1 MRLFR
6 VPALGLL
13 TLIVA
18 CGDDSPSDAGLTV
31 PDSGVTPRDAA
42 VPPRD
47 LGTRDLGTRDLGTR
61 DLGTPDLGTP
71 DLGIVD
77 TGPSDTGVHPDAMVV
92 DAGPEDTGVEPDAG
106 IADTGPV
113 DTGPSC
119 SDGIRNEDEH
129 WVDCGGWCNNLC
141 PACPNTG
148 NLLRNPS
155 FETASVIVLGQGVVP
170 DEWMVVLPSPDTYS
184 NDGSFGLPPN
194 GFGNFTGVVAQDGL
208 RWVAGWNG
216 LPETFGQ
223 VLTSS
228 LTPGARYRLE
238 GYMHP
243 AIRGDITSDG
253 TYVVSLADG
262 VGLAQTSVLGRF
274 GYTNSVS
281 WQHRVFEF
289 VAPPEA
295 EQLPLMHFVPT
306 STIGYSY
313 PGLDNLLLVQTSSC
327 TN

>member
-1 MRLFR
+1 VRLFR

-47 LGTRDLGTRDLGTR
+47 LGTRDLGTRDLGT
-61 DLGTPDLGTP
+61 PDLG
-71 DLGIVD
+71 VAD
-77 TGPSDTGVHPDAMVV
+77 TGIHPDAMVV
-92 DAGPEDTGVEPDAG
+92 DAGPDDTGVEPDAG
-106 IADTGPV
+106 IEDTGPV

-119 SDGIRNEDEH
+119 NDGIRNEDEH

-155 FETASVIVLGQGVVP
+155 FETASVVVLDQGVMP
-170 DEWMVVLPSPDTYS
+170 DEWIVVQPSPDTYS

-194 GFGNFTGVVAQDGL
+194 GYGNFTGVVAQDGV

-243 AIRGDITSDG
+243 AIRGDLTSDG
-253 TYVVSLADG
+253 TYVVSLEDG
-262 VGLAQTSVLGRF
+262 AGQQASVLGRF
-274 GYTNSVS
+274 GYTNTVA
-281 WQHRVFEF
+281 WQHRMFEF
-289 VAPPEA
+289 VAPPDA
-295 EQLPLMHFVPT
+295 GKLPLMHFVPT
-306 STIGYSY
+306 STIGSSY